1 MEPPRILSAASFQR
15 LIVHSCTQICL
26 CSAVWG
32 LSIMFNIAQ
41 IFRCRWDHSR
51 FCWYGPDNERPKSHS
66 TGLPLSTLLNH
77 ENERNGML
85 PRELFV
91 KLNRETYE

>member
-1 MEPPRILSAASFQR
+1 MSA
-15 LIVHSCTQICL
+15 
-26 CSAVWG
+26 
-32 LSIMFNIAQ
+32 
-41 IFRCRWDHSR
+41 
-51 FCWYGPDNERPKSHS
+51 PKSHS
-66 TGLPLSTLLNH
+66 TGPPLSTLLDH

>member
-1 MEPPRILSAASFQR
+1 MHPNLSEQR
-15 LIVHSCTQICL
+15 SV
-26 CSAVWG
+26 G

-41 IFRCRWDHSR
+41 IFAAGGIILVSAGMARTVSAPNSIRPDCRCPL
-51 FCWYGPDNERPKSHS
+51 CS
-66 TGLPLSTLLNH
+66 TTK
-77 ENERNGML
+77 NERNGLL

>member
-15 LIVHSCTQICL
+15 LIVHSSTQICL
-26 CSAVWG
+26 EQRSVG

-41 IFRCRWDHSR
+41 IFAAVGIILVSAGMARTMSAPNRIRPDCRCPRC
-51 FCWYGPDNERPKSHS
+51 F
-66 TGLPLSTLLNH
+66 NH

-85 PRELFV
+85 PRTVRKTKPRDL
-91 KLNRETYE
+91 

>member
-1 MEPPRILSAASFQR
+1 MHPNLSEQR
-15 LIVHSCTQICL
+15 SV
-26 CSAVWG
+26 G

-41 IFRCRWDHSR
+41 IFAAGGIILVSAGMARTMSAPDSIRPDCRRPRC
-51 FCWYGPDNERPKSHS
+51 F
-66 TGLPLSTLLNH
+66 NH